1 MNRKDL
7 GSYYKEVKT
16 DIETKLLEIDSLK
29 SSIEEIKEEATT
41 DNSSIGDHLTSAQTV
56 LEKINDKATQLE
68 TDLLTV
74 EELRVKAMDPD
85 DGLEITIDEI
95 DTLKKQA
102 NDLKNEVAAS
112 RNSSQ
117 EDTSEIATLKKQSIR
132 QAGSVSRAEEKA
144 KTSLE
149 QIEKYYK
156 LATDTGLAGS
166 FDKRKRELKDSVRR
180 WFWSFVASTAAL
192 AILLVVLLFVT
203 LNQGIDLG
211 YAFSFRI
218 IFISPL
224 IFFVGFAAYQYSKE
238 RDLLERYA
246 FKAVTALALESYT
259 ELLAFRFE
267 DEDTIL
273 EFVITAMK
281 TIYREPHEPNDKVSS
296 RLGFKT
302 NSKLVSIES
311 TLDRISENLKD
322 KPA

>member
-7 GSYYKEVKT
+7 GSYYKEVKV
-16 DIETKLLEIDSLK
+16 DIEQKLSEVETLK
-29 SSIEEIKEEATT
+29 TSIETIKIEAATNNSEI
-41 DNSSIGDHLTSAQTV
+41 SGHLGTAELV
-56 LEKINDKATQLE
+56 LEKINKKSTQLE
-68 TDLLTV
+68 TDLATV
-74 EELRVKAMDPD
+74 EELRVKAMDPS

-112 RNSSQ
+112 RNLSQ
-117 EDTSEIATLKKQSIR
+117 EDASEIATLKKQSTKK
-132 QAGSVSRAEEKA
+132 AESVSRAETKA

-166 FDKRKRELKDSVRR
+166 FDKRKGELKDSVRN
-180 WFWSFVASTAAL
+180 WFWSFVVSTAAL
-192 AILLVVLLFVT
+192 AALLIVLLFVT
-203 LNQGIDLG
+203 LSQEIDLG
-211 YAFSFRI
+211 YAFSFRV

-259 ELLAFRFE
+259 ELLAYRFK
-267 DEDTIL
+267 DEDKIL
-273 EFVITAMK
+273 EFVVNSMN
-281 TIYREPHEPNDKVSS
+281 TIYREPHEPNDKVTS
-296 RLGFKT
+296 RFGFRT
-302 NSKLVSIES
+302 NSKLVSIDS
-311 TLDRISENLKD
+311 TLDRINETLKD
-322 KPA
+322 KPT